1 MASTSLSQPQ
11 AVLPPLRKEEPGSTR
26 VQLERQGRKA
36 GDDWREG
43 SEVCG
48 QAAG

>member
-1 MASTSLSQPQ
+1 MALTSLSQPR
-11 AVLPPLRKEEPGSTR
+11 ALLPRLRKEEPGSTR
-26 VQLERQGRKA
+26 VQLERLGRKA
-36 GDDWREG
+36 GDDWRKG